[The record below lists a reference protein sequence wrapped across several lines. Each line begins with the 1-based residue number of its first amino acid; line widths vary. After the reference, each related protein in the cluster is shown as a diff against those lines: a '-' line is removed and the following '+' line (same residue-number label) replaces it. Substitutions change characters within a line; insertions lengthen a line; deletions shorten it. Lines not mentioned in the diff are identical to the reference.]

1 MDVLANTEEL
11 LSLAGYETIT
21 ALNGI
26 EGLEKARNEQP
37 DLVLCDILMPR
48 LDGYGVLQAFQTISE
63 LKEVPFV
70 FMTAKSQRS
79 DFRTGM
85 DLGADD
91 YLTKPFTGEELLKVV
106 TSRLKK
112 KHSYKSPT
120 KGMIALAEYVRNK
133 EVGFQKLSEQYAK
146 KTLFTKQNLYLEGEQ
161 PYYLYLITSGKI
173 KQLKSNEAGKDYM
186 LNIYKKGDFLA
197 FSELIQNTH
206 HNENAIA
213 IETTEVLMIGKDD
226 FLKLIQTEVHVVV
239 KFFKN
244 ISQSVL
250 ETSDRFLKIVYDS
263 ARKRVADAILF
274 AADKYQEAEDGGL
287 NFILLRENISAL
299 SCLSPETVSRN
310 LTEFRAEGLIE
321 IRNGFICILNLKKLR
336 EVKD

>member
-1 MDVLANTEEL
+1 MCYKILIIEDSLDVLENTEEL

-21 ALNGI
+21 ASNGI

-112 KHSYKSPT
+112 SILINH
-120 KGMIALAEYVRNK
+120 LQK
-133 EVGFQKLSEQYAK
+133 E
-146 KTLFTKQNLYLEGEQ
+146 
-161 PYYLYLITSGKI
+161 
-173 KQLKSNEAGKDYM
+173 
-186 LNIYKKGDFLA
+186 
-197 FSELIQNTH
+197 
-206 HNENAIA
+206 
-213 IETTEVLMIGKDD
+213 
-226 FLKLIQTEVHVVV
+226 
-239 KFFKN
+239 
-244 ISQSVL
+244 
-250 ETSDRFLKIVYDS
+250 
-263 ARKRVADAILF
+263 
-274 AADKYQEAEDGGL
+274 
-287 NFILLRENISAL
+287 
-299 SCLSPETVSRN
+299 
-310 LTEFRAEGLIE
+310 
-321 IRNGFICILNLKKLR
+321 
-336 EVKD
+336 

>member
-1 MDVLANTEEL
+1 MDVLENTEEL

-21 ALNGI
+21 ASNGI

-112 KHSYKSPT
+112 SILINH
-120 KGMIALAEYVRNK
+120 LQK
-133 EVGFQKLSEQYAK
+133 E
-146 KTLFTKQNLYLEGEQ
+146 
-161 PYYLYLITSGKI
+161 
-173 KQLKSNEAGKDYM
+173 
-186 LNIYKKGDFLA
+186 
-197 FSELIQNTH
+197 
-206 HNENAIA
+206 
-213 IETTEVLMIGKDD
+213 
-226 FLKLIQTEVHVVV
+226 
-239 KFFKN
+239 
-244 ISQSVL
+244 
-250 ETSDRFLKIVYDS
+250 
-263 ARKRVADAILF
+263 
-274 AADKYQEAEDGGL
+274 
-287 NFILLRENISAL
+287 
-299 SCLSPETVSRN
+299 
-310 LTEFRAEGLIE
+310 
-321 IRNGFICILNLKKLR
+321 
-336 EVKD
+336 